1 MTESEEWRLLR
12 CGKFTASEISK
23 LLAKGTRPMSAT
35 EIEFEKAVAKEEKR
49 TARKTVTTTFGD
61 TARTYMKEVLREMLT
76 GIPKF
81 TTTSFAM
88 QRGLDLEPQAAALL
102 KEKYPDLVYY
112 GTTNPK
118 FIDFNEMSGGSPDGE
133 TKKLTVE
140 IKCPEQRF
148 FDYLSISMGFEFG
161 SEIPYEGTFNE
172 WLLDYDKD
180 YYCQIQFNM
189 MCAKK
194 QGGIFCVYDPDIK
207 TDHNLVILPIQ
218 PDVPLQEEIGMRIE
232 AATDLLT
239 RQLDMLGLLN

>member
-23 LLAKGTRPMSAT
+23 LLANGSRPMTAT
-35 EIEFEKAVAKEEKR
+35 ELELEKVAAKEEKR

-61 TARTYMKEVLREMLT
+61 TARTYIKEVLREMLT

-81 TTTSFAM
+81 TATSFAM
-88 QRGLDLEPQAAALL
+88 QRGLDLEPEAAVLV
-102 KEKYPDLVYY
+102 KKKYPDLEYY

-118 FIDFNEMSGGSPDGE
+118 FIEFNDWAGGSPDGE
-133 TKKLTVE
+133 TEKNIVE
-140 IKCPEQRF
+140 IKCPEHRF
-148 FDYLSISMGFEFG
+148 FDYLSISMGYEFG
-161 SEIPYEGTFNE
+161 SDTPYGGTFND
-172 WLLDYDKD
+172 WLLDYSKE

-218 PDVPLQEEIGMRIE
+218 PDLPLQEEIGMRIE